1 MQDRAKIMWGA
12 GIALLVGAAIIAG
25 CAGPSTSQPDASAGA
40 STSPEGKPKALASG
54 AATLELSGNELWSQ
68 NCGQCHNS
76 RSPKDYSDAQWAV
89 AVMHMRIQARLTGE
103 EERKIRQFL
112 QASN

>member
-1 MQDRAKIMWGA
+1 MKNT
-12 GIALLVGAAIIAG
+12 AAIIWGGGIGLAALAVVVG
-25 CAGPSTSQPDASAGA
+25 CAGSGTSQTDASAGA
-40 STSPEGKPKALASG
+40 AASPEGKPAGVASG
-54 AATLELSGNELWSQ
+54 AATTELSGNELWAQ

-76 RSPKDYSDAQWAV
+76 RSPKDYSDAQWDV